1 MNIFMENKFEN
12 EASKSQTIASI
23 YVEFNWDGVKF
34 FTLKK
39 LNNWD

>member
-1 MNIFMENKFEN
+1 MNFFMENKLEN
-12 EASKSQTIASI
+12 EASKSPESASI
-23 YVEFNWDGVKF
+23 QVEFNWDGVRF